1 MIAPMAPHQALN
13 WLQVSG
19 PELVEFFRSRPARN
33 HGWLKFLSRL
43 EGWLV
48 DPDETRIEDEDS
60 PVSAEVIEAAINAAV
75 SLYSIGAAPPTAVGP
90 TSEGGIAFEFHV
102 GDPDE
107 SWSVITLRFLP
118 DSQIEFSTV
127 RSSGAVTS
135 GGSAHG

>member
-33 HGWLKFLSRL
+33 HGWL
-43 EGWLV
+43 V
-48 DPDETRIEDEDS
+48 DPDETRIEDEAS
-60 PVSAEVIEAAINAAV
+60 PVTAEVIEAALNAAV

-118 DSQIEFSTV
+118 DSQMEFLTV
-127 RSSGAVTS
+127 RSDGVVTS
-135 GGSAHG
+135 GGSANG